1 MASRNASFHE
11 RGIGGVLLAPL
22 KLAAAIVLTL
32 LGLLLA
38 AWVVDAVMVRHVWPE
53 GLVRLEAVLAG
64 DLERAGQLASWCE
77 ACAGLPGRVARLL
90 YGLLFEVTGLHEM
103 GSPVRRWCSACRCPD
118 TIVRRTYVEHFEA
131 IRVAMVGTQLFGV
144 RLAMLVTALPLLSLL
159 YAVALADGLVQR
171 AIRRASGG
179 RESASLYH
187 RAKHLQ
193 VVCLRF
199 GRGCHAAVAWA
210 GRSCLAVGSDRRFRG
225 RAGAGAVEVLQEAH
239 IDDRPRRHIR
249 V

>member
-1 MASRNASFHE
+1 LGSRNASFLE

-32 LGLLLA
+32 LGLLLV

-77 ACAGLPGRVARLL
+77 PCAGLTGRIARLV
-90 YGLLFEVTGLHEM
+90 YALLFEVTGLHEM
-103 GSPVRRWCSACRCPD
+103 GARFADGAPLSVPD
-118 TIVRRTYVEHFEA
+118 TIVRRTYVEHFES

-144 RLAMLVTALPLLSLL
+144 RLAMLGMAVPLVLVL
-159 YAVALADGLVQR
+159 YVVGMADGLTER
-171 AIRRASGG
+171 AIRRRSGG

-193 VVCLRF
+193 VVAIASGVTVTLVWPASVSTSWVCIPT
-199 GRGCHAAVAWA
+199 AVLVAT
-210 GRSCLAVGSDRRFRG
+210 LA
-225 RAGAGAVEVLQEAH
+225 
-239 IDDRPRRHIR
+239 R
-249 V
+249 VQWSFYKKHV